1 MIHLVKFIYLIL
13 FCFFRKSVDLCQQ
26 IEATGVS
33 FITVHGRTAI
43 QKNEPID
50 QECLKLINES
60 VSVPVILNGDIKS
73 LSDAITMQEYTGC
86 RGNKIILIICAYF
99 LICNMY
105 LFVYFRNDECKR
117 HITQPWFVCWPS
129 KYSTLGCSRLVKYQ
143 TY

>member
-1 MIHLVKFIYLIL
+1 MFYISKSIF
-13 FCFFRKSVDLCQQ
+13 FFRKSVDLCQQ

-33 FITVHGRTAI
+33 FITVHGRTAL

-86 RGNKIILIICAYF
+86 RGNKIIAIMLLI
-99 LICNMY
+99 
-105 LFVYFRNDECKR
+105 
-117 HITQPWFVCWPS
+117 S
-129 KYSTLGCSRLVKYQ
+129 
-143 TY
+143 